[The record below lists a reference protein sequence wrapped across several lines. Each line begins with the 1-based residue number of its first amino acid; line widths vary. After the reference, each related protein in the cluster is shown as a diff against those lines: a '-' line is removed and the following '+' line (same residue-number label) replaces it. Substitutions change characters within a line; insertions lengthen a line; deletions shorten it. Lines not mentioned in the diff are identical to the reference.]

1 MKTYRKYSDIPKQY
15 RFDLDFLLEGR
26 TIEDKLAGMDEYISQ
41 LIAKKDSQFD
51 TVDNFLAYQKLSEEF
66 AIYNNKV
73 LNYISNKLN
82 TNLVD
87 AETNKLFGQY
97 KF

>member
-41 LIAKKDSQFD
+41 LIAKKIVNLIQLIIFS
-51 TVDNFLAYQKLSEEF
+51 LSKAF
-66 AIYNNKV
+66 RRIR
-73 LNYISNKLN
+73 
-82 TNLVD
+82 NL
-87 AETNKLFGQY
+87 
-97 KF
+97 